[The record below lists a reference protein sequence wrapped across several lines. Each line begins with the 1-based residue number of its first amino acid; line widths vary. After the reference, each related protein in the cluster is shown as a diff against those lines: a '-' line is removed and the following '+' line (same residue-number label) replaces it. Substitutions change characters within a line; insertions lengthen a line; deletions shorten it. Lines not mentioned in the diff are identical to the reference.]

1 MREIEVAPMRPD
13 RRKTVAHN
21 HPAAADRETKGQILQ
36 AAEGLFIERGFKGV
50 AMRDVADAVQVT
62 QAALYYYFPGGKREL
77 FVETIRKFLREMAE
91 RAFQGLESAPSFRAR
106 LTLLTRNVLTV
117 PIDRWAPLLHD
128 AHEYLH
134 EAKPDLMGEIN
145 NTFVRR
151 ATDLFQEAIDAGEIS
166 AGIPAALLVTFHV
179 GMCTALLN
187 RRHFGGEEPTP
198 GGPGDEQRVAQ
209 ALVAVFLDGVG
220 RAPPAA
226 AAP

>member
-1 MREIEVAPMRPD
+1 MRPD
-13 RRKTVAHN
+13 RQKTVAQSYH
-21 HPAAADRETKGQILQ
+21 AAADHETRGQILQ
-36 AAEGLFIERGFKGV
+36 AAEALFIERGFKGV

-62 QAALYYYFPGGKREL
+62 PAALYYHFPGGKAEL
-77 FVETIRKFLREMAE
+77 FVETIRQFLREMME
-91 RAFQGLESAPSFRAR
+91 RAFQGLALAPSFRAR
-106 LTLLTRNVLTV
+106 LTMLTRNVLTV

-128 AHEYLH
+128 AHEYVRD
-134 EAKPDLMGEIN
+134 EAKEDLMGEIS

-166 AGIPAALLVTFHV
+166 AAIPAALLVTFHL

-187 RRHFGGEEPTP
+187 RRHFRGEEPTP
-198 GGPGDEQRVAQ
+198 LGPGDEQRLAQ

-226 AAP
+226 AAT